1 MTADLPE
8 QHVRYHG
15 INQRSRKDYYVLPG
29 YVYHDDGATKNH
41 RFGSSPQRR
50 ARTRDC
56 ARRGVTPR
64 KHSTCFTTVRTDRR
78 LPITKNHHYGEEY
91 E

>member
-1 MTADLPE
+1 MTAGLHE
-8 QHVRYHG
+8 QHVRY
-15 INQRSRKDYYVLPG
+15 NATSECSRKDYYVLPG

-41 RFGSSPQRR
+41 RFGFSPQRR

-56 ARRGVTPR
+56 TRRGVTPR
-64 KHSTCFTTVRTDRR
+64 KYSTCFTTVRIDRR
-78 LPITKNHHYGEEY
+78 LPITQNHHYGEEY